1 MSKGS
6 KMTKQ
11 LARVK
16 IGITS
21 RTAKQRRKGGDS
33 GGDAKARFLLFVGG
47 DDTDLDSAEV
57 VARDG
62 VCLMPVG
69 FPHGCQPAELDTSL
83 SAAAI
88 WYVRVKKITL
98 TLMQLM
104 TEEAGRGVQIIA
116 NPITSVFKVA

>member
-1 MSKGS
+1 
-6 KMTKQ
+6 MTKQ

-69 FPHGCQPAELDTSL
+69 FPARLP
-83 SAAAI
+83 
-88 WYVRVKKITL
+88 
-98 TLMQLM
+98 
-104 TEEAGRGVQIIA
+104 AGRIGHIAVRSGDMVRASKKNYTNIDAIDDGGGREGCSNYRKSHNIGV
-116 NPITSVFKVA
+116 

>member
-1 MSKGS
+1 
-6 KMTKQ
+6 MTKQ

-21 RTAKQRRKGGDS
+21 RTAKQRRNGGDS
-33 GGDAKARFLLFVGG
+33 GGDSKARFLLFVGG

-69 FPHGCQPAELDTSL
+69 FPARLP
-83 SAAAI
+83 
-88 WYVRVKKITL
+88 
-98 TLMQLM
+98 
-104 TEEAGRGVQIIA
+104 AGRIGHIAVRSGDMVRASKKNYTNIDAIDDGGGREGCSNYRKSHNIGV
-116 NPITSVFKVA
+116 